1 MITTAFLT
9 NTGSRPVNEDACGVF
24 EQGGMTGAIVCDGL
38 GGHGMGEV
46 ASELVKDVFGDRFA
60 KMSDI
65 KTFLPQAFAA
75 GQDVLMAEQAVRHA
89 PSRMKTTAAALVIKG
104 HRVFIAH
111 IGDSRV
117 YVFRKGR
124 VKRRTIDHSI
134 PQMMVLSKELKESE
148 IRHHPQRNIVLR
160 GLGVPWEKNMTE
172 EMKPF
177 FLRKDMSFLLCSDGF
192 WELCEEA
199 EMEACLA
206 ASATPQE
213 WLMRMTEIIRKNGAG
228 TDMDNYTAVAVWN
241 R

>member
-160 GLGVPWEKNMTE
+160 VLGVPWEKNMTE

-192 WELCEEA
+192 WEHITEQEMCYYLAHA
-199 EMEACLA
+199 ENVKD
-206 ASATPQE
+206 
-213 WLMRMTEIIRKNGAG
+213 WLRQMRDYVSVNGAEK
-228 TDMDNYTAVAVWN
+228 TENNSAVVIGIE
-241 R
+241 